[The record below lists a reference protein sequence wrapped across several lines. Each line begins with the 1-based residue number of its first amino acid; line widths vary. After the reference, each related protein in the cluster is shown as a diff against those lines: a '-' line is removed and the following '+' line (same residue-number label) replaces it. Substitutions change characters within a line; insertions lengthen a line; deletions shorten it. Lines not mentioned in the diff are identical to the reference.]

1 MRGPAS
7 GSNAGRMIIDPQSF
21 VVLEMDR
28 HLAAAR
34 AAQAAQAARAPRAEI
49 AARRRRPG
57 RHRGLRLRL
66 AAWATGRTAHV

>member
-1 MRGPAS
+1 
-7 GSNAGRMIIDPQSF
+7 MIIDPQSF

-28 HLAAAR
+28 HLAASR
-34 AAQAAQAARAPRAEI
+34 AAQAARAPRPEV
-49 AARRRRPG
+49 AARRYRPG